1 MHATGRWPGDEP
13 ALPNCHS
20 AAWPSKPQPWLLGL
34 QHAPRPSSGEAELP
48 RLRSP
53 PGTTHRHRYNVL
65 LALFSALS
73 FYVTATALGWDYGT
87 GAWLRRQTGDTPQP
101 LFQCPSPVWDSK
113 LFTWTAK
120 AFYYSKYVEYLDTAW
135 LVLKGKKVSF
145 LQAFHHFGA
154 PWDVYLG
161 IRLHNEGVWIFM
173 FFNSFIHTIMYTYY
187 GLTAAGYKFKA
198 KPLITAMQIC
208 QFVGGFL
215 LVWDYINVPC
225 FNSDKGKVRRPQV
238 PDTAPQHTSRAD
250 AARSRTSRAGA
261 RGRTSTRRWGFRRST
276 SPGQAG

>member
-1 MHATGRWPGDEP
+1 MALANDAGERIWAAVTDPEILIGTFSYLLLKPLLRNSGLVDEKKG
-13 ALPNCHS
+13 AYRTS
-20 AAWPSKPQPWLLGL
+20 MIW
-34 QHAPRPSSGEAELP
+34 
-48 RLRSP
+48 
-53 PGTTHRHRYNVL
+53 YNVL

-135 LVLKGKKVSF
+135 LVLKGKRVSF

-225 FNSDKGKVRRPQV
+225 FNSDKGKLFSWAFNYAYVGSVFLLFCHFFYQ
-238 PDTAPQHTSRAD
+238 DNLATKKSAK
-250 AARSRTSRAGA
+250 AGK
-261 RGRTSTRRWGFRRST
+261 
-276 SPGQAG
+276 QL

>member
-1 MHATGRWPGDEP
+1 MHRRPG
-13 ALPNCHS
+13 
-20 AAWPSKPQPWLLGL
+20 
-34 QHAPRPSSGEAELP
+34 
-48 RLRSP
+48 
-53 PGTTHRHRYNVL
+53 RYNVL
-65 LALFSALS
+65 LALFSAMS
-73 FYVTATALGWDYGT
+73 FYVTATALGWDYGA
-87 GAWLRRQTGDTPQP
+87 GAWLRRLTGDAPQP
-101 LFQCPSPVWDSK
+101 LFQCPSSVWDSK

-161 IRLHNEGVWIFM
+161 IKLHNEGVWIFM

-208 QFVGGFL
+208 QFMGGFL

-225 FNSDKGKVRRPQV
+225 FNSDAGKVRPLYR
-238 PDTAPQHTSRAD
+238 R
-250 AARSRTSRAGA
+250 
-261 RGRTSTRRWGFRRST
+261 RGGRRGGDHGVS
-276 SPGQAG
+276 